1 MLKVL
6 KRNKTIAGILAI
18 FAGTIGLH
26 CFYMGKYKKGILYLL
41 FFWTGIPT
49 ILGILDGAR
58 LFTQVAE
65 EDDTEVS
72 ENVEEAE
79 GKKIDS
85 EAENDEADEIVDEE
99 IEEEAESDIDDE
111 LENDIDDDMDAED
124 SEADEPEDEAEA
136 EIDEKI
142 KKFRNKNSRRAK

>member
-6 KRNKTIAGILAI
+6 KKNKTIAGILAI

-26 CFYMGKYKKGILYLL
+26 CFYMGKYKKGLLYLL

-99 IEEEAESDIDDE
+99 IEEEAESDIDD
-111 LENDIDDDMDAED
+111 DMDADD